1 MNYENCTSPPNKF
14 NKFQENC
21 QTALIGTA
29 IFGTEKQLA
38 L

>member
-1 MNYENCTSPPNKF
+1 MKTVHHHLTNLT